1 MDMTAA
7 VGVLMMVV
15 LLDAPRVL
23 TVVALGR
30 NEGGG
35 KIGEGWRVV
44 VVW

>member
-15 LLDAPRVL
+15 LLVASRKI
-23 TVVALGR
+23 TVGALGR